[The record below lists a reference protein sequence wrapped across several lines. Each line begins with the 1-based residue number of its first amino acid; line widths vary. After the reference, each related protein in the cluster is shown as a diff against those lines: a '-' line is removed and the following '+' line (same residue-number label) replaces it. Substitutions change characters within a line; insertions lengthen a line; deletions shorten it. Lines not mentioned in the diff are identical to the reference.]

1 VFAVPQYSESQE
13 MGTERSRGTTG
24 VYYHPSFSR
33 RSYLTTGRRLAD
45 FPEALAPLLQQ
56 PHVSLL
62 ECPSADDGL
71 IRLAHDPALI
81 RQVETDPL

>member
-1 VFAVPQYSESQE
+1 
-13 MGTERSRGTTG
+13 MGTPASRGTTG

-45 FPEALAPLLQQ
+45 FPGVLAPLLQY
-56 PHVSLL
+56 PHIRLF
-62 ECPSADDGL
+62 ECPSADDAL
-71 IRLAHDPALI
+71 IRLAHEPALI